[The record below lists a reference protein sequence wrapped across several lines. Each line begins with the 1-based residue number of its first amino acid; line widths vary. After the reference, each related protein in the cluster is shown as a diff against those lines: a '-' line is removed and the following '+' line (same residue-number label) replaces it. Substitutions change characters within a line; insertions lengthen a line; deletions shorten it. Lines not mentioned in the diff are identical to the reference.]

1 MKDAMNRPNTL
12 SGFGMEKMGKA
23 ASYTIARTRNVIYEM
38 EDRSG
43 GVRIWYKEKGEPGSG
58 YIVAD
63 SSAVL
68 PGMII
73 DHDKNF
79 EDIEVKNLYTIFF
92 TSQEECKEFCDFLNR
107 KADYKGYGYDME
119 GKLVRDAL
127 MTETGFTNGSE
138 QEEKHE

>member
-1 MKDAMNRPNTL
+1 MRWKIEAAEFA
-12 SGFGMEKMGKA
+12 SGTKK
-23 ASYTIARTRNVIYEM
+23 
-38 EDRSG
+38 
-43 GVRIWYKEKGEPGSG
+43 KESQEVG

-92 TSQEECKEFCDFLNR
+92 YFSGR
-107 KADYKGYGYDME
+107 M
-119 GKLVRDAL
+119 
-127 MTETGFTNGSE
+127 
-138 QEEKHE
+138 

>member
-1 MKDAMNRPNTL
+1 
-12 SGFGMEKMGKA
+12 
-23 ASYTIARTRNVIYEM
+23 M
-38 EDRSG
+38 EDRGG

-79 EDIEVKNLYTIFF
+79 EEIETKNLYTIF
-92 TSQEECKEFCDFLNR
+92 LLLR
-107 KADYKGYGYDME
+107 KKVKSFAI
-119 GKLVRDAL
+119 
-127 MTETGFTNGSE
+127 F
-138 QEEKHE
+138 